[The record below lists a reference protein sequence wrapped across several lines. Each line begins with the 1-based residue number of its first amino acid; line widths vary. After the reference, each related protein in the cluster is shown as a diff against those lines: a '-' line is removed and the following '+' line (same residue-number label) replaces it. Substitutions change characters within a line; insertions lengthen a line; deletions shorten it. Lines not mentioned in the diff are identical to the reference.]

1 MLHAIADLYEI
12 GDDGNAVE
20 HRVREG
26 GVQWK
31 RQVNLK
37 KLEVLANDV
46 VLSLPYESC
55 LEDKLTGQNKYSDH
69 DEQNSK
75 FEEIHQVIIMLSFVT
90 FFVS

>member
-1 MLHAIADLYEI
+1 MLYAITDLYEV

-20 HRVREG
+20 HRVGED

-37 KLEVLANDV
+37 KLEVLTNDV
-46 VLSLPYESC
+46 VLSLPYKSC
-55 LEDKLTGQNKYSDH
+55 LEDKLTGQNKFADH

-75 FEEIHQVIIMLSFVT
+75 FVEIHQVIIMLSFVT
-90 FFVS
+90 FVR